1 MIVAVCLQYLLCILA
16 QLFCPLKYEMCYS
29 TTSSLHTVSFNLTN
43 GYLFTGDVE
52 PVNLSN
58 LEVLN
63 LSGNRLNGSL
73 LFKGKHSYHLF

>member
-1 MIVAVCLQYLLCILA
+1 MIAAVCLQYLLCILA

-63 LSGNRLNGSL
+63 LSGNHLNGSL

>member
-1 MIVAVCLQYLLCILA
+1 MIAAVCLQYLLCILA

-63 LSGNRLNGSL
+63 LSGNQLNGSL